1 MSVIGVG
8 VIGLGEMGQ
17 THSAIYANL
26 PQTRLVAVFDVD
38 PERTRSIAERYAATA
53 CATFADVLAHPDV
66 DAVSICTPD
75 DQHYDAAMQA
85 IDAGKHIL
93 LEKPLT
99 TDLGQ
104 GRQLVERAAQ
114 SPTILMVGHT
124 LRFDPRYYLAKRELA
139 DGHIG
144 DAIHAY
150 ARRNNL
156 LANARRIGGRTSVA
170 MFLGVHDLDVLM
182 WVMESDLT
190 SVYAVAT
197 TKALGDL
204 GVADAIVATLRF
216 ASGAIGVLEVS
227 WVLPDHFVAGIDA
240 RMEIIGTEGALYVDI
255 HNQGLRVFTHGRLT
269 YPDTTYGPQLHG
281 RPVGIMTDEIAEF
294 IRAVVDGLPS
304 PVPAADGY
312 RAVVAADAIER
323 SVRTGL
329 AVTL

>member
-114 SPTILMVGHT
+114 SPTIFDGRAYVALRPT
-124 LRFDPRYYLAKRELA
+124 LLSRQA
-139 DGHIG
+139 GTGGWTH
-144 DAIHAY
+144 
-150 ARRNNL
+150 RR
-156 LANARRIGGRTSVA
+156 RHSR
-170 MFLGVHDLDVLM
+170 
-182 WVMESDLT
+182 
-190 SVYAVAT
+190 
-197 TKALGDL
+197 
-204 GVADAIVATLRF
+204 
-216 ASGAIGVLEVS
+216 
-227 WVLPDHFVAGIDA
+227 
-240 RMEIIGTEGALYVDI
+240 
-255 HNQGLRVFTHGRLT
+255 
-269 YPDTTYGPQLHG
+269 
-281 RPVGIMTDEIAEF
+281 
-294 IRAVVDGLPS
+294 IRA
-304 PVPAADGY
+304 A
-312 RAVVAADAIER
+312 
-323 SVRTGL
+323 
-329 AVTL
+329 